1 MSDLTQTK
9 QESPKKRVVGNITTE
24 ILVGSAA
31 TRLESAAKS
40 ILNAMDSI
48 SDMEKKCE
56 ELSLMILNKESQ
68 VSELDNIYKQK
79 EETKKYELDLL
90 SKQYPEQ
97 LLNEYLNK
105 TDQVVVSKR
114 NLTELKAISLDFDN
128 RLRKEIQD
136 VNEHLENKFKNE
148 LQTANLVSEKETAEL
163 KAKLQQKDS
172 EITMY
177 SNTIKRLEQ
186 EVREARELTKAV
198 AEAGKIGSINLPS
211 GK

>member
-40 ILNAMDSI
+40 ILNAMDS
-48 SDMEKKCE
+48 
-56 ELSLMILNKESQ
+56 
-68 VSELDNIYKQK
+68 
-79 EETKKYELDLL
+79 
-90 SKQYPEQ
+90 
-97 LLNEYLNK
+97 
-105 TDQVVVSKR
+105 
-114 NLTELKAISLDFDN
+114 
-128 RLRKEIQD
+128 
-136 VNEHLENKFKNE
+136 
-148 LQTANLVSEKETAEL
+148 
-163 KAKLQQKDS
+163 
-172 EITMY
+172 
-177 SNTIKRLEQ
+177 NTIKRLEQ